1 MPERKLKRKT
11 RQKVMSE
18 DIRRLITLRATSSNT
33 RRIEL
38 AQEILTEIK
47 ECYPK
52 QISPSKETIIKMVS
66 NVRNHQPSPL
76 DRPWNLGACREYPS
90 FFPPESLPFLVHC
103 IQFHKEALA
112 NLPDEI
118 KGIFTLPLDQFN
130 KTYASPPEEI
140 PEGFADPHELYRD
153 LFLQYQKIFTI
164 RFCIWLL
171 RLKPLVE
178 YFFPQDIARD
188 KYFLENNLLK
198 LADSY
203 SIAEM
208 TSEIL
213 GEDNFD
219 TSKMDNA
226 LFSRDL
232 ESAAFFVFHPHKPSM
247 RIHLVANPDKID
259 DTYKKEEY

>member
-18 DIRRLITLRATSSNT
+18 DIRRLITLRATSTNT
-33 RRIEL
+33 RRVEL

-47 ECYPK
+47 ERYPK
-52 QISPSKETIIKMVS
+52 QIPPSKETIIKIIS
-66 NVRNHQPSPL
+66 NVRNHLPSPL

-90 FFPPESLPFLVHC
+90 FFPPESLPFLIHC
-103 IQFHKEALA
+103 IQFHEEAFA

-118 KGIFTLPLDQFN
+118 KEVFASPLEQFN
-130 KTYASPPEEI
+130 EAFAFPPEEI
-140 PEGFADPHELYRD
+140 PEGFADPHELHRD

-171 RLKPLVE
+171 RLKPLIE
-178 YFFPQDIARD
+178 YFFPEDIARD

-232 ESAAFFVFHPHKPSM
+232 ESAAFFVFHPHKPSI
-247 RIHLVANPDKID
+247 RIHLMARPDKID
-259 DTYKKEEY
+259 NSYKKEEY